1 MAVGLGNAADRP
13 AEVAENLPVPD
24 RLVIDTR
31 PSCLFI
37 RLQEFLGPADTSK
50 AERELGFRPTPIAA
64 AVREAYDWFVA
75 QGVITP
81 PPAVARHWAELRQ

>member
-1 MAVGLGNAADRP
+1 LTPAA
-13 AEVAENLPVPD
+13 
-24 RLVIDTR
+24 
-31 PSCLFI
+31 I
-37 RLQEFLGPADTSK
+37 RILRQHRRADTSK

-81 PPAVARHWAELRQ
+81 PPAVARHLAELRQ